1 MTIEKLQEIIAV
13 ILKQDINRVTVNNA
27 VSPTLIGL
35 RFYDYPI
42 FGIADTKDPLFQTL
56 LEPGIVGKG
65 ALLPEDILPTAKS
78 VVSWFLPFTEE
89 VRRGNRESMTVP
101 SDAWRQARIEGQD
114 TNFAIGDAICRA
126 LEEEGFVAIQVSN
139 SDKFKMLA
147 PFCSNWSERHVA
159 HIAGLGTFGLSK
171 GLITEKGMAG
181 RFGSIVTDAEL
192 QPTRRPYKTPFEY
205 CIMCGAC
212 AKNCPGFAIDPLKGV
227 SEGKDHIAC
236 KAFLQ
241 ITEEMQRSGEGER
254 FRYGC
259 GKCQVSVPCESRN
272 PSRPR

>member
-1 MTIEKLQEIIAV
+1 MTIEKLQEIAAV
-13 ILKQDINRVTVNNA
+13 ILRQDMNMVTVNNA
-27 VSPTLIGL
+27 VSPALIGL
-35 RFYDYPI
+35 RFYDDPL
-42 FGIADTKDPLFQTL
+42 FGIAAAQDPLFQTL
-56 LEPGIVGKG
+56 LEPGVVGTG
-65 ALLPEDILPTAKS
+65 TLLPQDILPTAIS
-78 VVSWFLPFTEE
+78 VISWFLPFTEE
-89 VRRGNRESMTVP
+89 VRRGNRESMTIP

-114 TNFAIGDAICRA
+114 TNFAVGDALCRT
-126 LEEEGFVAIQVSN
+126 LEAEGFVAIQVSH

-192 QPTRRPYKTPFEY
+192 QPTQRPYKTPFEY

-212 AKNCPGFAIDPLKGV
+212 AENCPGLAIEPLKGV
-227 SEGKDHIAC
+227 SDGKDHLAC
-236 KAFLQ
+236 NEFLK
-241 ITEEMQRSGEGER
+241 TTKEMQRCGAGER

-272 PSRPR
+272 PSSP